1 MEDSIKN
8 NRKLLSVHHY
18 YMITFLLITNLF
30 IMFGFNKIDK
40 QVIHTATQVE
50 QINQHYNDLVYEN
63 EVLWKFIENLD
74 TYKNLDDAV
83 YYRDNCLPDYIQF
96 IDE

>member
-1 MEDSIKN
+1 MENSIKN
-8 NRKLLSVHHY
+8 KEKLFSIHHY
-18 YMITFLLITNLF
+18 STLIVLCMICLI
-30 IMFGFNKIDK
+30 MPFGFSKIDK
-40 QVIHTATQVE
+40 QVAHTAIQIE
-50 QINQHYNDLVYEN
+50 QIQQHYDDLVYEN

>member
-8 NRKLLSVHHY
+8 NWKLLGIHHY
-18 YMITFLLITNLF
+18 CMLLMCLVMYLF
-30 IMFGFNKIDK
+30 IIFGFNRIDK
-40 QVIHTATQVE
+40 QVVRTATQVE
-50 QINQHYNDLVYEN
+50 QINQHYDDLVYEN

>member
-1 MEDSIKN
+1 MA
-8 NRKLLSVHHY
+8 
-18 YMITFLLITNLF
+18 LF
-30 IMFGFNKIDK
+30 ILFGFNRIDK
-40 QVIHTATQVE
+40 QVAHTVTQVE
-50 QINQHYNDLVYEN
+50 QIQQHYDDLVYEN

>member
-1 MEDSIKN
+1 MEDNIKKQE
-8 NRKLLSVHHY
+8 KLLSIHHY
-18 YMITFLLITNLF
+18 SMLILLCMICLF
-30 IMFGFNKIDK
+30 TSFGFGKIDK
-40 QVIHTATQVE
+40 QVAHTATQVE
-50 QINQHYNDLVYEN
+50 QIQQHYDDLVYEN

>member
-8 NRKLLSVHHY
+8 NEKLLSTHHFCV
-18 YMITFLLITNLF
+18 MILFLMMSILI
-30 IMFGFNKIDK
+30 IFGFSRIDK
-40 QVIHTATQVE
+40 QIIHTAIQVE
-50 QINQHYNDLVYEN
+50 QIQQHYDDLVYEN